1 MIKSVFQGLFK
12 ADVNRN
18 YAFVM
23 PIKQMLYDLAGWV
36 HRALYS
42 EVVTVT
48 DNLTLTTQD
57 TGKTFLVGTDAK
69 VITLPST
76 LAGVKYTFINSGAAG
91 NNIITISPQAADGIS
106 GTITLASTVVVDAGV
121 VNKDLINT
129 KATSKTGDAVT
140 LIGTGVA
147 GTGAWIIAS
156 STGIWAAEG

>member
-12 ADVNRN
+12 AEVNRN
-18 YAFVM
+18 YAFIM
-23 PIKQMLYDLAGWV
+23 PIKQMLYDLSGWV

-42 EVVTVT
+42 EIVTVT
-48 DNLTLTTQD
+48 DNLTLTTED
-57 TGKTFLVGTDAK
+57 SGKTFLVGVDAK

-76 LAGVKYTFINSGAAG
+76 AVVKYTFINSGAAG
-91 NNIITISPQAADGIS
+91 NNNITISPQAADGIS

-129 KATSKTGDAVT
+129 KATSKTGDSVT
-140 LIGTGVA
+140 LIGTGNA

-156 STGIWAAEG
+156 STGIWAAEA